1 MSALHLTYP
10 PTSDHLWRVEAGR
23 IVRSAAYR
31 EWLALARAAI
41 RASAHP
47 AVLGRFVLNITA
59 HRPESG
65 EGRERDLDSLLSP
78 LTAALAAAGLVGDDS
93 LADRIVVRWSR
104 QPAAGGRLEVEARS
118 A

>member
-1 MSALHLTYP
+1 MSALHLSYP
-10 PTSDHLWRVEAGR
+10 PTSDRLWQVEAGR
-23 IVRSAAYR
+23 IVRSVAYR

-59 HRPESG
+59 HRPES
-65 EGRERDLDSLLSP
+65 EGGERDLDSLLSP
-78 LTAALAAAGLVGDDS
+78 LTAALTAAGLVGDDS

-104 QPAAGGRLEVEARS
+104 QSKPGGQLEVEARS